1 MNRRTVVMHL
11 LALWVRCRAPFLLAC
26 VSLMVPVS
34 LGCGRRVTLIPVTG
48 RVTFDGSPV
57 AGASVLVQPPAGPA
71 ARGMTDGDGRFV
83 LGTYGERDG
92 VILGPAAVS
101 ISCYERATQAD
112 ADAGEPPLGKNLLP
126 DKYAN
131 TSTSGLRAVIEPG
144 VEPLDFQL
152 SSE

>member
-1 MNRRTVVMHL
+1 MHPLAPWVSCRTSFF
-11 LALWVRCRAPFLLAC
+11 LAY

-34 LGCGRRVTLIPVTG
+34 LGCGRRVTLIPVTV
-48 RVTFDGSPV
+48 RVTFDGSPI

-71 ARGMTDGDGRFV
+71 ARGVTDGDGRFV
-83 LGTYGERDG
+83 LGTYGKRDG

-101 ISCYERATQAD
+101 ISCYERVKQAT

-126 DKYAN
+126 DKYAD
-131 TSTSGLRAVIEPG
+131 TATSGLRAVIEPG

-152 SSE
+152 TSE